1 VPRTSLLSRARHA
14 VDSAPVV
21 DSHEHL
27 LREDTRRAGAGSHD
41 LLPCSD
47 AALLLHHYGADDLAS
62 AGMPDGERH
71 EAFAAET
78 RPQRRWAILE
88 PWLRRTGTTGYVR
101 AVRETARLLFGE
113 PRLDR
118 AAFLRISERML
129 DPSWTAPG
137 MHHRLLDAAGVA
149 WCEVQSLEA
158 LGFDESAPRD
168 PRIRQDVCVDGYTTR
183 IDLDGVAREWGRP
196 VRSLEEMEAALD
208 ALISRR
214 AGNAAAVKSCAL
226 YSRRLDVSRDDP
238 RRAAAA
244 LRALRD
250 GRTPALDSLR
260 ALEDRLLRR
269 AFDRAAQQGLPVR
282 LHMGMCA
289 GADNARLDAARH
301 AAADVEPI
309 LAAHPDTTFVLMH
322 AGWPAQD
329 EVIALAKAYANATVD
344 MCWAWIV
351 NPVAAERF
359 VVEYLAAAPAA
370 KLHAFGGDYPI
381 AETVIG
387 HLAIARGGLARALAR
402 AVELDVLDAAQL
414 PETARLL
421 LHDNV
426 TALVPALREDS
437 ALQQVS

>member
-1 VPRTSLLSRARHA
+1 
-14 VDSAPVV
+14 
-21 DSHEHL
+21 
-27 LREDTRRAGAGSHD
+27 
-41 LLPCSD
+41 
-47 AALLLHHYGADDLAS
+47 
-62 AGMPDGERH
+62 
-71 EAFAAET
+71 
-78 RPQRRWAILE
+78 
-88 PWLRRTGTTGYVR
+88 
-101 AVRETARLLFGE
+101 
-113 PRLDR
+113 
-118 AAFLRISERML
+118 
-129 DPSWTAPG
+129 
-137 MHHRLLDAAGVA
+137 
-149 WCEVQSLEA
+149 
-158 LGFDESAPRD
+158 
-168 PRIRQDVCVDGYTTR
+168 
-183 IDLDGVAREWGRP
+183 
-196 VRSLEEMEAALD
+196 
-208 ALISRR
+208 
-214 AGNAAAVKSCAL
+214 
-226 YSRRLDVSRDDP
+226 
-238 RRAAAA
+238 
-244 LRALRD
+244 
-250 GRTPALDSLR
+250 
-260 ALEDRLLRR
+260 LEDRLLRR

-289 GADNARLDAARH
+289 GAGNARLDAARH